1 MHATPNPMAKATF
14 ISKFLTYWYVCC
26 NILLKLS
33 LFLRM
38 HKYYCHL
45 VTYIIVGPDL
55 ICEVR
60 RVIFINLRLVI
71 LLKLYKL
78 TNNLN
83 KIVTS

>member
-1 MHATPNPMAKATF
+1 MEGERVHATPNPMAKATF

-38 HKYYCHL
+38 HNCHL

-55 ICEVR
+55 IGEVR
-60 RVIFINLRLVI
+60 RVI
-71 LLKLYKL
+71 
-78 TNNLN
+78 
-83 KIVTS
+83 

>member
-38 HKYYCHL
+38 HKLSFSDLHNSSL
-45 VTYIIVGPDL
+45 VGPDL
-55 ICEVR
+55 IGEVR
-60 RVIFINLRLVI
+60 RVIFLNLRLVI
-71 LLKLYKL
+71 LLKHYK
-78 TNNLN
+78 
-83 KIVTS
+83 